1 MWIKHASKYKELHRK
16 FITKHILSLRLATYQ
31 RVREERNV
39 KRKKKLRDMRE
50 REYYN
55 TVDEETQIR
64 AIERGR
70 ERLTLRGD

>member
-1 MWIKHASKYKELHRK
+1 MRLTVTENERKKFWESKRG
-16 FITKHILSLRLATYQ
+16 
-31 RVREERNV
+31 EEC

-50 REYYN
+50 RENYN
-55 TVDEETQIR
+55 TVDEETQIG